1 MLICPDGLQSPALTI
16 RLEADV
22 DAFSVADTGQIQRQ
36 DTYPHLNQN
45 HCNRYLVRG
54 YQCNSREPPVGP
66 PVGPRPTTTGFGHV
80 WLLTPRNFRPYR
92 LCMAKSEYL
101 TEYDEIVNT
110 MQMYIDGSKQGKS
123 SLMRPAFHPDASFFG
138 YAGDQLAIG
147 TQFLFDWI
155 DKNGPAPEIVPR
167 MVSVDILESIAVV
180 RLEVADWSGNMA
192 GSGVCMSDLFT
203 LLKTP
208 SGWRIIQKA
217 FHWHA

>member
-1 MLICPDGLQSPALTI
+1 LDPEPTLT
-16 RLEADV
+16 
-22 DAFSVADTGQIQRQ
+22 T
-36 DTYPHLNQN
+36 N
-45 HCNRYLVRG
+45 
-54 YQCNSREPPVGP
+54 
-66 PVGPRPTTTGFGHV
+66 FGHL
-80 WLLTPRNFRPYR
+80 WLLTPRNFSPYR

-123 SLMRPAFHPDASFFG
+123 GLMRPAFHPDASFFG
-138 YAGDQLAIG
+138 YAGEQLAIG

-155 DKNGPAPEIVPR
+155 DKNGPAPKIEPR

-180 RLEVADWSGNMA
+180 RLEVAGWSGNVV
-192 GSGVCMSDLFT
+192 GSDVYMSDLFT

-208 SGWRIIQKA
+208 SGWKIIQKA